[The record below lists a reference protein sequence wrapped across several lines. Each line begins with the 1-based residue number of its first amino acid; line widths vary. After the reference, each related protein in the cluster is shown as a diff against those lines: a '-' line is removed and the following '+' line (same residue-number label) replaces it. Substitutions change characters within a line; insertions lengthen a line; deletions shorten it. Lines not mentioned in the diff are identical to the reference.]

1 MRLSHRRQDVLQTFH
16 RRLEKKSQKRR
27 FRRRR
32 HVIGKQSL
40 PRHGFVV
47 VVVEIVVSQLLLVIT
62 W

>member
-1 MRLSHRRQDVLQTFH
+1 LQTFH